1 MADISQEE
9 LNERVA
15 ILRRFRTLLEQQRGK
30 FREYLTVLE
39 KQQDS
44 ISNEN
49 TEALLAHTEL
59 EQQVVKN
66 LMNLQKVVV
75 PMRQMYN
82 SVSASTPASAEA
94 EQRTIENLQQD
105 LTDLQEKVLAQNKI
119 NRELL
124 KVHIG
129 QIKMQLA
136 GLILTRM
143 YTAFTLR
150 NSRLVSWL
158 KLKLD
163 AAKNLP
169 YSVSISSRI
178 SQLFC
183 EKLMVGFCL

>member
-1 MADISQEE
+1 MVEISQEE

-44 ISNEN
+44 ISSEN

-66 LMNLQKVVV
+66 IINLQKVVV

-82 SVSASTPASAEA
+82 SVRAGEAAASND
-94 EQRTIENLQQD
+94 QKTIESLQQD
-105 LTDLQEKVLAQNKI
+105 LTDLQERVLAQNKI

-129 QIKMQLA
+129 QIKIQLA
-136 GLILTRM
+136 GLKNP
-143 YTAFTLR
+143 Y
-150 NSRLVSWL
+150 
-158 KLKLD
+158 
-163 AAKNLP
+163 KNLH
-169 YSVSISSRI
+169 SVYAQKQPV
-178 SQLFC
+178 SQ
-183 EKLMVGFCL
+183 MVEVEV